1 MTFWKR
7 QNYRDDKKLSKC
19 PAYYALQ
26 MPVVQHWNIS
36 LHASSVTKSY
46 LTLCDPTDCSPPGSS
61 VHRILQARTWKWV
74 AIPPPGYLPNPGIK
88 PRSPKLQAD
97 SLLPEPPGKP
107 KNTRVGSLSLLQ
119 GNFLTQESNQGLLNC
134 RWILYQLSYQG
145 SPPNRLYSVNYELQW
160 IKEEFS

>member
-1 MTFWKR
+1 MFCV
-7 QNYRDDKKLSKC
+7 LC
-19 PAYYALQ
+19 L
-26 MPVVQHWNIS
+26 
-36 LHASSVTKSY
+36 VTQSH
-46 LTLCDPTDCSPPGSS
+46 LTLCNPVDSSPPGSS

-134 RWILYQLSYQG
+134 RWILYQLSYLG
-145 SPPNRLYSVNYELQW
+145 NPFLLL
-160 IKEEFS
+160 

>member
-1 MTFWKR
+1 M
-7 QNYRDDKKLSKC
+7 QGGNLLVSSPASK
-19 PAYYALQ
+19 
-26 MPVVQHWNIS
+26 PVSNLKVKVVVAQSCLI
-36 LHASSVTKSY
+36 
-46 LTLCDPTDCSPPGSS
+46 LCDPIDCSPPGSS

-119 GNFLTQESNQGLLNC
+119 QIFPTQESNRALLYCSHN
-134 RWILYQLSYQG
+134 LSAYANAKVQ
-145 SPPNRLYSVNYELQW
+145 SLQ
-160 IKEEFS
+160 ES